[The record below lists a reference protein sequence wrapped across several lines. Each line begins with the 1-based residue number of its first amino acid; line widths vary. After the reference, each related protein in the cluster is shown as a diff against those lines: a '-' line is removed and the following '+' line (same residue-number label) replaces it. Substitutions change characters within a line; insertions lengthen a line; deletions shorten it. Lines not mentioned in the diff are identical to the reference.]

1 MRPYEPRPRTPARRL
16 RGALSAAEQRLWHWL
31 RRRQVLDVQLYRQK
45 PLLGYVV
52 DFYAPAAG
60 LVIEVDGSQH
70 ATASGLAADARRT
83 ADLEALGLR
92 VIRFDNL
99 QVLKE
104 TVAVMEEIYRVMQ
117 QRLTRATIRSR

>member
-1 MRPYEPRPRTPARRL
+1 MR
-16 RGALSAAEQRLWHWL
+16 GGLSAAEQRLWHLL
-31 RRRQVLDVQLYRQK
+31 RRKQLLGVQVYRQK
-45 PLLGYVV
+45 PLLGYVA

-70 ATASGLAADARRT
+70 TTASGLAADARRT
-83 ADLEALGLR
+83 ADLEVLGLR

-104 TVAVMEEIYRVMQ
+104 TTAVMEEIYRVMQ
-117 QRLTRATIRSR
+117 QRLAERTGTGS